1 MCFHNYPLVQ
11 YMLSC
16 APDGLNH
23 VEKVYCKVLHNYNY
37 IMCILLPSGQQQPTS
52 VPKFNNSALIGVSAA
67 SLLMTVTLTI
77 IIITQCLLMVR
88 MRKSKDVVQRNE
100 TYTEV
105 MIPTTMK
112 SDIPVTTNEAYAL
125 YKITGGSEEVTYE
138 LVK

>member
-1 MCFHNYPLVQ
+1 MLLHVLNIDRTIEMQSSLVPGTRENDPGC
-11 YMLSC
+11 S
-16 APDGLNH
+16 
-23 VEKVYCKVLHNYNY
+23 
-37 IMCILLPSGQQQPTS
+37 
-52 VPKFNNSALIGVSAA
+52 SALIGVSAV

-105 MIPTTMK
+105 MTPTTTQ
-112 SDIPVTTNEAYAL
+112 SDVPVTPNEAYAL
-125 YKITGGSEEVTYE
+125 HNKITGASEEVTYE